1 VTRNSLL
8 LSGLKHYWRSHVAV
22 ALGTAIAVA
31 VLAGALIVGDSV
43 RASLKAMTLDRL
55 GGVDYAMTGPRFVRE
70 DLARDVA
77 ALANKAQL
85 PDTTAPALMMTGAI
99 ESGDDANRRRAAGT
113 QIIGCDERL
122 WVLFINGNVP
132 APEADGVVL
141 SPRTAENLRAKVGD
155 TVSLFIELPPTIPR
169 DSLLGDR
176 EQMVTEVPLKV
187 SAIADEGTS
196 MARFGLNPSQQL
208 PQNAFANLKYL
219 QEQLGLAAMPVS
231 RSNPVEKVA
240 RVNTIFFR
248 DDRRV
253 EKGAVR
259 VGGIKVWSDDAAP
272 DANVTATDLTK
283 AVHDSTKL
291 SDLSLRVVTHADRGY
306 ISLESEQ
313 MMLDNGASLGA
324 LRTAQNMGR
333 RAFPV
338 LVYLFNRVANK
349 KQTEKHSMYGVIA
362 GVDFKHLAP
371 DEDRWEDIKF
381 APVDS
386 RRTKEPIDVVLNEW
400 LATDLDVKVGDLVE
414 AAYHQVGDKG
424 ELPELNRTFK
434 VAAIVPLKHPW
445 DDRGLTPTVPG
456 ITDAETFREWRQ
468 PFPMKMEQI
477 TERDEEYW
485 KQHRATP
492 KIFVPLTTAQ
502 SLFRSRYGDATSVHI
517 VAGEG
522 ETAEQLATT
531 FDERFRA
538 DLQQLMTG
546 MAVTPVKEQGLQ
558 AAQGTTDFA
567 GLFLGFSF
575 FLIAAAAIL
584 VALLFRLGVERRIRE
599 FGLLTALG
607 WTPQMIRR
615 HAIGEA
621 LLVVHAGALFGLPL
635 AVGYAALMI
644 YGLKT
649 WWNAAVGTQF
659 LFLSVEPVRLISGGI
674 AAIVIAGLS
683 VLLAIRSIRKIS
695 PRAMLGGVVEAE
707 RSTAASTK
715 LSRWRGWEIPGVC
728 ALLAAVL
735 VFASLSGFIPAKEA
749 FAGISYTAV
758 MFFLSGGLALAAGM
772 TFFSAILRK
781 PASARTRISMI
792 GLCIRNAARNPRRSA
807 MTAGL
812 VAAATFLV
820 AAVASGRRNPAV
832 ELPQRDSGNGGYLLV
847 AESSTPILFDL
858 NTPAGRTQLGLDG
871 DKDRWSKLKFV
882 PFRVQPGENASC
894 LNLYQ
899 TSLPTILA
907 IPDNL
912 IRQFANEARFKFIGM
927 SPAEGWNRLLEGMA
941 DGPVPVLGDVNTLQ
955 YSLHKGPGDRVP
967 LDDAPT
973 RHGRELYISG
983 MFDGSVFQGVLLMA
997 ESKFLQLFP
1006 ERAGFQYFLV
1016 EAPAVTNAGEA
1027 RKEAAAISDLM
1038 ESQLRDYGVDAE
1050 PVADRLAN
1058 FLAVQN
1064 TYLSTFQTLGGLGL
1078 LLGVVGVSA
1087 VMLRNVFER
1096 RSEIA
1101 LLRAVGWQ
1109 NGRTSFTVLGENLLL
1124 VGWGLFIG
1132 IGSALLAMAPHLS
1145 STGAQP
1151 PWQGLGLLAIG
1162 VLAAGGLTAT
1172 FAMRDAV
1179 TAPIVASLRD
1189 E

>member
-1 VTRNSLL
+1 LEFPIGLALFAPVTRTRLL

-31 VLAGALIVGDSV
+31 VLAGALVVGDSV

-55 GGVDYAMTGPRFVRE
+55 GGVDFAMTGPRFVRE
-70 DLARDVA
+70 QLAEDVA
-77 ALANKAQL
+77 KAAQKAGL
-85 PDTTAPALMMTGAI
+85 PSKTAPALMMTGAL
-99 ESGDDANRRRAAGT
+99 ESGTDDSRRRAAGT

-122 WVLFINGNVP
+122 WEMFVHGGLAVP
-132 APEADGVVL
+132 KGDEVVL
-141 SPRTAENLRAKVGD
+141 SPRAAENLRVKSGD
-155 TVSLFIELPPTIPR
+155 SVSLFIELPPTIPR

-176 EQMVTEVPLKV
+176 EQTVTEVPLRV
-187 SAIADEGTS
+187 AAIADVATS

-208 PQNAFANLKYL
+208 PQNAFVSLDHL
-219 QEQLGLAAMPVS
+219 QDQLGLAAAAVS
-231 RSNPVEKVA
+231 RTNPTEKVA
-240 RVNTIFFR
+240 RVNAIFFH
-248 DDRRV
+248 D
-253 EKGAVR
+253 ENGKSGKAEQGGKQEPTAVR
-259 VGGIKVWSDDAAP
+259 LTGVVHES
-272 DANVTATDLTK
+272 TAL
-283 AVHDSTKL
+283 A
-291 SDLSLRVVTHADRGY
+291 DLSLRIVQHADRGY

-313 MMLDNGASLGA
+313 MMLDNGTSRGA
-324 LRTAQNMGR
+324 LRTAAGLGR

-338 LVYLFNRVANK
+338 FVYLFNRIANQAK
-349 KQTEKHSMYGVIA
+349 PERHSMYGVMA
-362 GVDFKHLAP
+362 GVDFKQIAP
-371 DEDRWEDIKF
+371 GDPQWDKVKF
-381 APVDS
+381 APVDP

-400 LATDLDVKVGDLVE
+400 LATDLEAKAGDLLS
-414 AAYHQVGDKG
+414 AQYHQVGDKG
-424 ELPELNRTFK
+424 ELPELQRTFR
-434 VAAIVPLKHPW
+434 VAAVVPMSSPW

-456 ITDAETFREWRQ
+456 ITDAETFRDWRQ
-468 PFPMKMEQI
+468 PFPMKMDQI
-477 TERDEEYW
+477 TDRDEEFW
-485 KQHRATP
+485 KKHRATP
-492 KIFVPLTTAQ
+492 KVFMPLATAQ

-517 VAGEG
+517 IAAEG
-522 ETAEQLATT
+522 ESTADLASR
-531 FDERFRA
+531 FDQQFRA
-538 DLQQLMTG
+538 DLEQMLTG
-546 MAVTPVKEQGLQ
+546 MAVASVKEQGLQ

-584 VALLFRLGVERRIRE
+584 VALLFRLGVERRIKE
-599 FGLLTALG
+599 LGLLTAIG
-607 WTPQMIRR
+607 WTPKSIRR
-615 HAIGEA
+615 HALGEA
-621 LLVVHAGALFGLPL
+621 LLVVHAGALVGVPL
-635 AVGYAALMI
+635 AIGYAALMI

-659 LFLSVEPVRLISGGI
+659 LFLAVDPVRLVVGGVAAIMI
-674 AAIVIAGLS
+674 AAIS

-695 PRAMLGGVVEAE
+695 PRAMLVGVVEAE
-707 RSTAASTK
+707 NPTTSTDQG
-715 LSRWRGWEIPGVC
+715 RWRGWETPAVC
-728 ALLAAVL
+728 ALLSVVL
-735 VFASLSGFIPAKEA
+735 VFASQTGMVPATEA

-772 TFFSAILRK
+772 TLFSAILRK
-781 PASARTRISMI
+781 PAGSSNGVSMLR
-792 GLCIRNAARNPRRSA
+792 LCVRNAARNPRRSA

-820 AAVASGRRNPAV
+820 TAVASGRRNPAI
-832 ELPQRDSGNGGYLLV
+832 ELPDRASGNGGYLLV
-847 AESSTPILFDL
+847 GESSTPILFDL
-858 NTPAGRTQLGLDG
+858 NTPAGRAQIGIDR
-871 DKDRWSKLKFV
+871 DQDRWSKLKFV

-899 TSLPTILA
+899 TSMPTILA
-907 IPDNL
+907 IPDAA

-927 SPAEGWNRLLEGMA
+927 TPAEGWNRLLEGIP

-955 YSLHKGPGDRVP
+955 YSLHKGPGDRLK

-973 RHGRELYISG
+973 RKDRELHISG

-997 ESKFLQLFP
+997 ESKFLELFP

-1016 EAPAVTNAGEA
+1016 EAPAVADGDDA
-1027 RKEAAAISDLM
+1027 RKEAASIRDLL
-1038 ESQLRDYGVDAE
+1038 ESQLRDYGLDAE
-1050 PVADRLAN
+1050 PVADRLAD

-1078 LLGVVGVSA
+1078 LLGVFGVSA
-1087 VMLRNVFER
+1087 VMLRNIFER

-1109 NGRTSFTVLGENLLL
+1109 NARTGFTILGENLLL

-1151 PWQGLGLLAIG
+1151 PWRGLGVLTLA
-1162 VLAAGGLTAT
+1162 VLTAGGLAAM
-1172 FAMRDAV
+1172 FAMRGALS
-1179 TAPIVASLRD
+1179 APIVAALRD